1 MILYKYIKYKFIT
14 LFLVISVLGF
24 MIISTLG
31 VIYASP
37 VTISCQDMGNAL
49 DTYNGSSSITFDSIN
64 ASAVSSV
71 PTGFTSSMSFDYS
84 SGVVSNC
91 SPVSLNADTTGQFV
105 YTMSSVPSS
114 SDQYVTLYYT
124 ASSTSSNPSGS
135 QYSPTTINNLE
146 NPVSQYNNNFISYTL
161 NKVVF
166 PILYGV
172 LGFIV
177 LGLVS
182 YAGFLWMTSKGD
194 PKNIDKAKSVL
205 TGAII
210 GAIII
215 MLAYVISLLLVSNI

>member
-1 MILYKYIKYKFIT
+1 MILYKYIKYKFVI
-14 LFLVISVLGF
+14 LVSVLSILGF
-24 MIISTLG
+24 FVINMFG
-31 VIYASP
+31 VIYASS
-37 VTISCQDMGNAL
+37 VTISCQDMGNAISN
-49 DTYNGSSSITFDSIN
+49 YSGSSNIPFDTIS
-64 ASAVSSV
+64 ASEVSSA
-71 PTGFTSSMSFDYS
+71 PSGTTSSMSFDYS
-84 SGVVSNC
+84 NGVVSNC

-105 YTMSSVPSS
+105 YTISPVPSS
-114 SDQYVTLYYT
+114 SAKYVTLYYT
-124 ASSTSSNPSGS
+124 ASSTSANSGS
-135 QYSPTTINNLE
+135 QYSPTTISNLE
-146 NPVSQYNNNFISYTL
+146 NPVSKYNNNFVSYTL

-194 PKNIDKAKSVL
+194 PKSIDKAKSVL

-215 MLAYVISLLLVSNI
+215 MLAYIISLLLVSNI